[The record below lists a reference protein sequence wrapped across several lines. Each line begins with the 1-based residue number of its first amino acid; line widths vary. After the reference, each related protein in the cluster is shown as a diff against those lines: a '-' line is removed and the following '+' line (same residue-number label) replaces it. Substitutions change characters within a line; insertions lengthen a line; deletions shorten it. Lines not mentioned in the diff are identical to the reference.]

1 MTKSRFRGRKN
12 AEINQI
18 FEDLT
23 RESLNVVLLCTG
35 ALVWAWTAF
44 VMLFV
49 KAYQFYGL
57 GVFLQTLLA
66 IWGASRLARNHL
78 RLAVGVYLA
87 SLTTTVTVIALIFR
101 TQAVLYLYILLVP
114 VSFVLGNPRLGW
126 IMALVG
132 AVLIRLSQGEK
143 WPGWLVQSFG
153 PLLLLLLT
161 ALTSWLGSQRL
172 FTALAWALSMA
183 REARK
188 HAEEARKRRAEVRR
202 VLKSL
207 DEAYTRLERVNE
219 ALMLAQE
226 SAERAYRFKSE
237 FVASVSHELRTPLNL
252 ITGFSEMIVTAP
264 ESYGGVP
271 LPREYRGDVM
281 AIYRSARHLSD
292 LIDDVLDLSRIEA
305 GRMPLIKEET
315 ELCQVVEEAVEM
327 VRGLAEARGLKLE
340 LDMPDSL
347 PPLPLD
353 RTRIRQVLLNLL
365 TNATRFADTG
375 GIKVQ
380 ARMEQGEV
388 RVTVEDSGRGISPER
403 IARAFEAFSQLDD
416 NQAREGSG
424 LGLAVSKRFVEMHGG
439 RMWIESELGRG
450 TAVHFTLPL
459 PAPGVQVQHARVVST
474 AWPRVSDTCPLVLVL
489 HDDERVLSLLNRY
502 VQGYRFQLA
511 TSVKQAGVA
520 IRELYPVAVIVD
532 DDWAR
537 CHSGLE
543 RALCLPPEI
552 PLIICPLPS
561 MHRLGL
567 YLGASDYLPKPVTRE
582 ELEAALARLST
593 PPGTVLVVD
602 DNPHVVRLLA
612 RMLKVINPS
621 LRVLEAFGGKEG
633 LEILRSERP
642 DVMLLDLV
650 MPEMNGYELLEAMK
664 GDGAEVK
671 TETII
676 VSVRS
681 IEQESAPLVGEVRL
695 TRARGLSLTEI
706 VETLRALLSIL
717 TKAAVVAPSS
727 ETVPPEAQP
736 VAQV

>member
-49 KAYQFYGL
+49 KAYQFYAL

-66 IWGASRLARNHL
+66 IWGAHRLARRRL

-87 SLTTTVTVIALIFR
+87 SLTTTVTVIVLLFR
-101 TQAVLYLYILLVP
+101 TQAVLYLYTLLVP
-114 VSFVLGNPRLGW
+114 VSFVLGNPQLGW

-132 AVLIRLSQGEK
+132 AVLIRFSQGGK

-153 PLLLLLLT
+153 PLSLLLLT
-161 ALTSWLGSQRL
+161 ALTSWLSSRRL
-172 FTALAWALSMA
+172 FTALEWALSMA

-188 HAEEARKRRAEVRR
+188 HAEEARRRRAEVKRILR
-202 VLKSL
+202 SL

-271 LPREYRGDVM
+271 LPKEYRGDIM

-305 GRMPLIKEET
+305 GRMPLIKEEAD
-315 ELCQVVEEAVEM
+315 LCQVVEEAAGM

-340 LDMPDSL
+340 LDLPDSL

-365 TNATRFADTG
+365 TNATRFTDTG
-375 GIKVQ
+375 GIKVK
-380 ARMEQGEV
+380 ARIEQGEV
-388 RVTVEDSGRGISPER
+388 RVTVEDTGRGISPER
-403 IARAFEAFSQLDD
+403 IARAFEAFSQLED

-459 PAPGVQVQHARVVST
+459 PAPGAQVQYARVVST
-474 AWPRVSDTCPLVLVL
+474 AQARASDTCPPVLVL

-502 VQGYRFQLA
+502 VQGYRFRLA
-511 TSVKQAGVA
+511 TSLEQASTA
-520 IRELYPVAVIVD
+520 IRELYPAAVIVD

-537 CHSGLE
+537 CHSDLGQ
-543 RALCLPPEI
+543 ALCLPPEI

-582 ELEAALARLST
+582 ALEDALARLST

-621 LRVLEAFGGKEG
+621 LRVLEAFGGEEG

-664 GDGAEVK
+664 GNGTEVK
-671 TETII
+671 TKTII

-681 IEQESAPLVGEVRL
+681 IEQEAAPLTGEVRL
-695 TRARGLSLTEI
+695 TRATGLSLTEI
-706 VETLRALLSIL
+706 IETLRALLSTL
-717 TKAAVVAPSS
+717 TRAAVVAPSS
-727 ETVPPEAQP
+727 EIAPPEAQP

>member
-1 MTKSRFRGRKN
+1 MTKSRFRGRKS
-12 AEINQI
+12 AEITQI

-35 ALVWAWTAF
+35 ALVWVWTAF
-44 VMLFV
+44 VMLFI
-49 KAYQFYGL
+49 KAYQFYAL

-66 IWGASRLARNHL
+66 IWGAHRLARRHL

-87 SLTTTVTVIALIFR
+87 SLTITVTVIVLLFR
-101 TQAVLYLYILLVP
+101 TPAALYLYTLLVP
-114 VSFVLGNPRLGW
+114 VSFVLGNPQLGW
-126 IMALVG
+126 IMALVS
-132 AVLIRLSQGEK
+132 AVLIRFSQGGK

-153 PLLLLLLT
+153 PLSLLLLT
-161 ALTSWLGSQRL
+161 ALTSWLSSRRL
-172 FTALAWALSMA
+172 FTALEWALSMA

-188 HAEEARKRRAEVRR
+188 HAEEARKRRAEARR
-202 VLKSL
+202 ILKSL
-207 DEAYTRLERVNE
+207 DEAYARLERVNE

-271 LPREYRGDVM
+271 LPKEYRGDVM

-315 ELCQVVEEAVEM
+315 DLCQVIEEAAGM

-340 LDMPDSL
+340 LDMPDCL

-365 TNATRFADTG
+365 TNATRFTDTG
-375 GIKVQ
+375 GIKVKT
-380 ARMEQGEV
+380 RIEQGEV
-388 RVTVEDSGRGISPER
+388 RVTVEDTGRGISPER
-403 IARAFEAFSQLDD
+403 IARAFEAFSQLED

-459 PAPGVQVQHARVVST
+459 PATGQVQYARVVST
-474 AWPRVSDTCPLVLVL
+474 AQARASDTCPLVLVL

-511 TSVKQAGVA
+511 ASLEQASTAV
-520 IRELYPVAVIVD
+520 RELYPAAVIVD
-532 DDWAR
+532 EEWTRYHND
-537 CHSGLE
+537 LE
-543 RALCLPPEI
+543 QTLGLPPEI
-552 PLIICPLPS
+552 PMITCPLPS

-664 GDGAEVK
+664 RDGTALK

-681 IEQESAPLVGEVRL
+681 IDQEAAPLTGEVRL
-695 TRARGLSLTEI
+695 ARATGLSLTEI
-706 VETLRALLSIL
+706 VETLRALLSTL
-717 TKAAVVAPSS
+717 TRAAVVVPSS
-727 ETVPPEAQP
+727 ETAPPEAHP
-736 VAQV
+736 VARV